1 MITTE
6 ELIARQEIYDVL
18 VAYATACGSRDW
30 ESYRRCFT
38 PDARIDY
45 TSAGGPAGSVDDV
58 VAWLDPTLSVFD
70 LTAFAVANVAYTFDG
85 PDRCRVRSQFSSVMR
100 LPGTDGAAPT
110 YVRAGGHYDDDMV
123 RAGDGWALAARTERF
138 GFAQM

>member
-1 MITTE
+1 MTTD

-30 ESYRRCFT
+30 EGYRRCFT

-45 TSAGGPAGSVDDV
+45 TSAGGPAGGVDDV
-58 VAWLDPTLSVFD
+58 VAWLDPTLSGFD
-70 LTAFAVANVAYTFDG
+70 LTTFAVTNVAYMFEG
-85 PDRCRVRSQFSSVMR
+85 PDLCRVRSQFNSVMR
-100 LPGTDGAAPT
+100 LPGADGAPPT
-110 YVRAGGHYDDDMV
+110 YVRAGGHYDDEMV
-123 RAGDGWALAARTERF
+123 RTGAGWALAVRTERF